1 MIAAGERTGRVEV
14 VALADWTA
22 DSLAELGRRAIT
34 ERREILPVRQDGALL
49 LVGPLIGGAGAGCA
63 NCAERARLRQ
73 LALPGDPAATTFG
86 GPLPPAF
93 RPVVAAL
100 AAAAVDDPQT
110 AARTVWSIDAAGG
123 TVAANRYVTVPDCPD
138 CGRMGTDGP
147 AQARI
152 TPAPRPVPGPGQWRQ
167 DNPATAG
174 DRLAA
179 ALLDGALG
187 PVVRLRH
194 ADGLPLPLASALIGA
209 GGILDH
215 GYGRGETVQE
225 ARRTALFEAVERQL
239 GMRPHRRRTVLRAS
253 FAELGADRAVDPA
266 TLGLQDPR
274 YAGHPA
280 SRLTP
285 YRPDLRTRWVHGWSL
300 TRQRAV
306 AVPEHVAYYGVEA
319 TADAPHFLYEC
330 SNGCGLG
337 NSVEEAVLYGLFE
350 VVERDAF
357 LMAWY
362 AETPLRRVAI
372 PGGDTLTGHLRD
384 HLGQAGYDLL
394 LFDATNDLGVPVV
407 LSLALRREPDPAAP
421 SAYFAAAAHP
431 DPRIA
436 VRSAAVEAAVGLFAG
451 AVQRHE
457 ETVLDRARAL
467 RMLADPTEVR
477 DLEDHVR
484 LYTMAEA
491 RPRYAFL
498 LEGSAPA
505 AWRRLWPGRPP
516 PVTDLTTLLTALVN
530 RLGALGLE
538 TIVVDQTD
546 PGLRHRL
553 GLHAAKVI
561 VPGTLPMTFGH
572 VHHRTLG
579 LPRLLEVPHRLGR
592 GPVRA
597 YADLPLHPHPFP

>member
-1 MIAAGERTGRVEV
+1 MITAGERIGGVEV

-22 DSLAELGRRAIT
+22 ESLAELGRGAVAQ
-34 ERREILPVRQDGALL
+34 RREILPVRQDGALT
-49 LVGPLIGGAGAGCA
+49 LVGPLVGAAAGCV
-63 NCAERARLRQ
+63 NCAEQARLRQ
-73 LALPGDPAATTFG
+73 LALPGDPAGTAFG
-86 GPLPPAF
+86 GPLAPAF
-93 RPVVAAL
+93 RPMVAAL
-100 AAAAVDDPQT
+100 AAAAADDPET
-110 AARTVWSIDAAGG
+110 ATRTVWTIDAAGG
-123 TVAANRYVTVPDCPD
+123 TVSANRYVTLPDCPD
-138 CGRMGTDGP
+138 CGRMSTDGP

-152 TPAPRPVPGPGQWRQ
+152 GLARRLVPGPGQWRQ

-194 ADGLPLPLASALIGA
+194 ADGLPLPLASALIGI
-209 GGILDH
+209 GGTLDH
-215 GYGRGETVQE
+215 GYGRGETVEE
-225 ARRTALFEAVERQL
+225 ARRTALFEAVERRL
-239 GMRPHRRRTVLRAS
+239 GMRPHGHRTVLRAS

-266 TLGLQDPR
+266 TLGLPDPR

-319 TADAPHFLYEC
+319 TPDAPHFLYEC

-337 NSVEEAVLYGLFE
+337 NSVEEAILYGLFE

-362 AETPLRRVAI
+362 AGTALRRVAI
-372 PGGDTLTGHLRD
+372 PDGDDLSGHLRD
-384 HLGQAGYDLL
+384 HLDQAGYDLL

-407 LSLALRREPDPAAP
+407 ASLALRREPDPVAP
-421 SAYFAAAAHP
+421 SAYFAAGAHP

-436 VRSAAVEAAVGLFAG
+436 VRSAAIEAAVGLFAG
-451 AVQRHE
+451 AARRHGD
-457 ETVLDRARAL
+457 TVLDRARTL
-467 RMLADPTEVR
+467 RMLADPTDVR

-484 LYTMAEA
+484 LYTMPEA

-498 LEGSAPA
+498 LDGPAPA
-505 AWRRLWPGRPP
+505 DWRDLWPEQPP
-516 PVTDLTTLLTALVN
+516 PVTDLTALLTALVDG
-530 RLGALGLE
+530 LGTLGLE
-538 TIVVDQTD
+538 TIVVNQTD
-546 PGLRHRL
+546 PGLRDRL
-553 GLHAAKVI
+553 GLHAVKVI

-572 VHHRTLG
+572 VHHRTIG

-592 GPVRA
+592 APVRE